1 MYAIVHNDYVI
12 LTQPKWNSRMFTN
25 VLLEDCDIDR
35 KILLSDE
42 ANVPLIIDDNTK
54 IVKVS
59 DVKPDYN
66 SKIQWLEGPSYTIV
80 DNVAVASYTVKDL
93 DLDIAKA
100 NLKSVVPAL
109 RYEKENKTIE
119 VTVDMQNFT
128 VSTDRDTRAILASK
142 LLSVASEDSFSWK
155 FNEGWATATKADLES
170 IIVQINTIVQTAFDW
185 ELSKINEIDACLTLA
200 EIDLVQ
206 LYDVVTEP

>member
-25 VLLEDCDIDR
+25 VLLEDCEIDR

-100 NLKSVVPAL
+100 NLKSVLPAL
-109 RYEKENKTIE
+109 RYDKENKTIE
-119 VTVDMQNFT
+119 VTVGMQNFT

-155 FNEGWATATKADLES
+155 FNEGWATTTKADLES

>member
-42 ANVPLIIDDNTK
+42 VNVPLIIDDNTK